1 MRPPK
6 PRMNVHHIFLSPLPL
21 LVRVIVV
28 FKLLD
33 GPLGLFLLVCLLE
46 VGPFTRPL
54 VVVGYRSAHAASTRA
69 LVGRGRLEQLAGGSE
84 IVM

>member
-1 MRPPK
+1 MRAPK
-6 PRMNVHHIFLSPLPL
+6 PRMDVHHIFLAPLPL

-33 GPLGLFLLVCLLE
+33 GLLGLFLLVCLLE
-46 VGPFTRPL
+46 VGPFTRCL
-54 VVVGYRSAHAASTRA
+54 VVVADGTAHAAPTHA
-69 LVGRGRLEQLAGGSE
+69 LVRRGRLEQLAGGPE